1 MENCGNNGTE
11 RSVWNRQPKADDDD
25 DDVDV
30 DVDVLH
36 VDDGHV
42 AMDDDDGEMLPL

>member
-1 MENCGNNGTE
+1 MNGMENCGNNGTE

-36 VDDGHV
+36 V

>member
-1 MENCGNNGTE
+1 MNGMENCGNNGTE
-11 RSVWNRQPKADDDD
+11 RSVWNRQPKDDDDD

-30 DVDVLH
+30 DVL
-36 VDDGHV
+36 HV